1 MGGIVSRLRSIRLPS
16 DPFNLAPGID
26 AILLH
31 ESDAFH
37 AAATLTFYHFAL
49 PPHHFDSAGGAA
61 GPRAGAGGGGASRD
75 DRSSARES
83 SAPGSGRGATSE
95 GRGGG
100 VLGGDPS
107 GEGRGGDRGSGW
119 RGGNGGGGSGGG
131 GNSSSSSSSSGGGG
145 GGMVWRFQLVDA
157 VQWLHQHVRDAA
169 AAGDIPEDDPLLAF
183 LRRFLPRSPPT
194 RLDINR
200 AFSLLSTT
208 QRRSASH
215 RGLSLALFHTVAAHS
230 LRCAALRRLH
240 TRLLLLVPCAA
251 SCSALASLALFSAL
265 GITRPRLVERLENP
279 EKLRDMRN
287 LGNQGSVE
295 SLGREGSVWGSGVE
309 GVSSST
315 GWRWPGWSLL
325 QAQPSRDVTPTPH
338 GSSAPHSISQHRS
351 YHVPLS
357 GSPAGGG
364 AAAGA
369 AVGVVGGDGTGGS
382 GVVVRRVRTLEL
394 TEPLPRR
401 VVVIPS
407 LLLGAAIGA
416 ALALHL

>member
-265 GITRPRLVERLENP
+265 GITRPRL
-279 EKLRDMRN
+279 
-287 LGNQGSVE
+287 
-295 SLGREGSVWGSGVE
+295 
-309 GVSSST
+309 
-315 GWRWPGWSLL
+315 
-325 QAQPSRDVTPTPH
+325 
-338 GSSAPHSISQHRS
+338 HRS